1 MRPVDNLSSR
11 MKIAKI
17 LGEYTRKYPRV
28 SSAMAF
34 GAVTLVVQH
43 IVWVPRARLIGIA
56 PALTVTVGVCHA
68 FAGAITGPR
77 IIHRARTSSRAAL
90 LGVATSLMAL
100 VFFTILFTLYLLATG
115 VHAVGLY
122 SKILLPA
129 LIALFAFVGDAWVL
143 MLVSIGA
150 GWALYRIAASDGSAA
165 GQGRNSPAN
174 PAGP

>member
-1 MRPVDNLSSR
+1 

-43 IVWVPRARLIGIA
+43 FVWVPRARLIGIA

-68 FAGAITGPR
+68 LAGAITGSR

-90 LGVATSLMAL
+90 LGVATSLVAL
-100 VFFTILFTLYLLATG
+100 VFFTFLFTLYLLATG
-115 VHAVGLY
+115 VRPVGVY
-122 SKILLPA
+122 SHLLLPV
-129 LIALFAFVGDAWVL
+129 LIAVFAFVGDAWVL
-143 MLVSIGA
+143 MLVSIGV
-150 GWALYRIAASDGSAA
+150 GWALYRVAAIDGST
-165 GQGRNSPAN
+165 G
-174 PAGP
+174 